1 MRSAS
6 FATPSITG
14 SNWPATSR
22 EFLGD
27 VMFVRADG
35 SAYHSSVGRGGGRA
49 TVLEMHASL
58 TPPAVRRQIA

>member
-1 MRSAS
+1 VIIDRTGGAMQYLDFIAS
-6 FATPSITG
+6 LSY
-14 SNWPATSR
+14 

-35 SAYHSSVGRGGGRA
+35 SAYLSSVGRGGGRA

-58 TPPAVRRQIA
+58 TPPAVGRQIA